1 MNLKKH
7 LKRTAI
13 VVIILG
19 ILIAANIAYPKI
31 NETVRSEYSISSKNN
46 KEFYLTAHRGL
57 SSVAPENTD
66 LAILEAGIAG
76 YYAAEFDISLTKDG
90 RWVLMHDKTVDRMTN
105 GEGEVSSFT
114 FDEIRKLT
122 VDGGNRSA
130 KHPEN
135 IIINTLE
142 EALAVCENYSMRAMI
157 EIKGGEPEDM
167 ASVLEIIDSMNLQT
181 EPLIIDFNSD
191 RLDAIRELD
200 RDIELWYLVSKISD
214 GDIEFAKEHN
224 TALAFNHKK
233 FANYKM
239 IGKAKDEGIKLAAW
253 TVDLLPAADILI
265 ALGVK
270 YITTNRILP

>member
-1 MNLKKH
+1 MIKKL
-7 LKRTAI
+7 LKRIAAVLI
-13 VVIILG
+13 VIA
-19 ILIAANIAYPKI
+19 ILISFPFVYPKI
-31 NETVRSEYSISSKNN
+31 NKTADSADSFSARNG

-57 SSVAPENTD
+57 SGIAPENTGP
-66 LAILEAGIAG
+66 AIIEAGKAG
-76 YYAAEFDISLTKDG
+76 YYAAEFDISITKDG
-90 RWVLMHDKTVDRMTN
+90 RWVLMHDKTVDRMTD
-105 GEGEVSSFT
+105 GKGEVNSFT
-114 FDEIRKLT
+114 FEEIQKLRI
-122 VDGGNRSA
+122 DSGNGISNYNDL
-130 KHPEN
+130 K
-135 IIINTLE
+135 ITTFE
-142 EALAVCENYSMRAMI
+142 EALSICEEYSMRAMI

-167 ASVLEIIDSMNLQT
+167 AGVLEVIESMNLKT

-200 RDIELWYLVSKISD
+200 RDIELWYLVKKIGD